1 MLLNYKFLLV
11 ISMTLFMISCSNQ
24 INMKKSYNENNFI
37 YKAETRLIETSSN
50 KMIMKFIGYENDEI
64 RAKKK
69 SLSLCKNFLN
79 QNELLAECKIYYHE
93 YTLFGKSSLP
103 ED

>member
-1 MLLNYKFLLV
+1 MILNYRSLLV
-11 ISMTLFMISCSNQ
+11 ISISLFTISCSNQ
-24 INMKKSYNENNFI
+24 IDMTKSYNENNYI
-37 YKAETRLIETSSN
+37 YKAETRLIETYSN
-50 KMIMKFIGYENDEI
+50 KMIKKFIGYENDEI

-69 SLSLCKNFLN
+69 SLSSCKNYLK